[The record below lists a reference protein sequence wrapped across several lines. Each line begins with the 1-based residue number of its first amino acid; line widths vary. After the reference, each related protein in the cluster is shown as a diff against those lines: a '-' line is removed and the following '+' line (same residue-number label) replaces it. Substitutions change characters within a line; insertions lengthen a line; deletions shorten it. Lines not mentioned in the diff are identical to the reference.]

1 MFEYVLTLIIILLIV
16 IIFVLV
22 RKEHFSIKETYDDI
36 KTTIKDKIKS
46 FTNSND
52 SITIEDP
59 IKSSLS
65 EVINSSDNVSNKSSD
80 GNNANNSNNSNDVI
94 SNESNDANNDIEI
107 GIVNNKYSQSR
118 STYFTPT
125 LFHPDYVDVIN
136 VLNSMTNSPNTVIF
150 NKDGKRTTIINASEN
165 EINIIGDVIEKFI
178 DNVNEKIIKQ
188 PKTIS
193 QILNVNKWEN
203 RPEESYPDG
212 FEEVRGDLGL
222 PKKLYNSSVSGN
234 SVELVEYS
242 DIIVEKVIDSDEE
255 EFSCD
260 VNIKRNGTRD
270 NMIFRIKFVIEDNKV
285 IIDSI
290 DIIGFNNSRD
300 TSEEYN
306 AVNKFYD
313 YKSLNKHNITAV
325 GDILSEMK
333 DKYIIREKLMQDNI
347 DNLHPEDKLMN
358 MRINPYQYE
367 SFKATRTIYDDIWE
381 KPTFE

>member
-36 KTTIKDKIKS
+36 KTTIKDKISSLTK
-46 FTNSND
+46 SND
-52 SITIEDP
+52 SDITIEDP
-59 IKSSLS
+59 KDPIKTSLS
-65 EVINSSDNVSNKSSD
+65 EVINSDNTTNNISDNVSDNID
-80 GNNANNSNNSNDVI
+80 NVTNI
-94 SNESNDANNDIEI
+94 NDIEI
-107 GIVNNKYSQSR
+107 GIVNSKYSQSR

-150 NKDGKRTTIINASEN
+150 NKDGKRTTIIGASEN

-212 FEEVRGDLGL
+212 FEEVRSNLGL

-242 DIIVEKVIDSDEE
+242 DIIVEKVIETGE
-255 EFSCD
+255 LEFSCD

-306 AVNKFYD
+306 AVDKFYD
-313 YKSLNKHNITAV
+313 YKALNKHNITAV

>member
-36 KTTIKDKIKS
+36 KTTIKDKISSLTK
-46 FTNSND
+46 SND
-52 SITIEDP
+52 SDITIEDP
-59 IKSSLS
+59 KDPIKNSLS
-65 EVINSSDNVSNKSSD
+65 EVINSDNTTNNISDIVSDNIDNVTN
-80 GNNANNSNNSNDVI
+80 I
-94 SNESNDANNDIEI
+94 NDIKI
-107 GIVNNKYSQSR
+107 GIVNSKYSQSR

-150 NKDGKRTTIINASEN
+150 NKDGKRTTIIGASEN

-212 FEEVRGDLGL
+212 FEEVRSNLGL

-242 DIIVEKVIDSDEE
+242 DIIVEKVIETGE
-255 EFSCD
+255 LEFSCD

-306 AVNKFYD
+306 AVDKFYD

-325 GDILSEMK
+325 GDILNEMK

>member
-46 FTNSND
+46 FTNSSN
-52 SITIEDP
+52 SVTIEDP
-59 IKSSLS
+59 IKNSLS
-65 EVINSSDNVSNKSSD
+65 EVINFSDNNT
-80 GNNANNSNNSNDVI
+80 NNSNNSNNTI
-94 SNESNDANNDIEI
+94 SNVSNDANNDIEI

-136 VLNSMTNSPNTVIF
+136 VLNSMANSPNTVIF
-150 NKDGKRTTIINASEN
+150 NKDGKRTTIIGANEN

-212 FEEVRGDLGL
+212 FEEVRSDLGL

-242 DIIVEKVIDSDEE
+242 DIIVEKVIETGEE

-270 NMIFRIKFVIEDNKV
+270 NMIFRVKFVIEDNKV

-306 AVNKFYD
+306 AVDKFYD

>member
-36 KTTIKDKIKS
+36 KTTIKDKISSLTK
-46 FTNSND
+46 SND
-52 SITIEDP
+52 SDITIEDP
-59 IKSSLS
+59 IEDPINNSLS
-65 EVINSSDNVSNKSSD
+65 EIINSDNTTNNISDNV
-80 GNNANNSNNSNDVI
+80 NDNIDNVTNI
-94 SNESNDANNDIEI
+94 SDIEI
-107 GIVNNKYSQSR
+107 GIVNSKYSQSR

-150 NKDGKRTTIINASEN
+150 NKDGKRTTIIGASEN

-212 FEEVRGDLGL
+212 FEEVRSNLGL

-242 DIIVEKVIDSDEE
+242 DIIVEKVIETGE
-255 EFSCD
+255 LEFSCD

-306 AVNKFYD
+306 AVDKFYD

>member
-52 SITIEDP
+52 SVTIEDP

-65 EVINSSDNVSNKSSD
+65 EVINSSDN
-80 GNNANNSNNSNDVI
+80 NNANDSNINDSISNVSNDV
-94 SNESNDANNDIEI
+94 NNDIEI

-125 LFHPDYVDVIN
+125 LFHPDYIDVIN

-150 NKDGKRTTIINASEN
+150 NKDGKRTTIIGANEN
-165 EINIIGDVIEKFI
+165 EINIIGDIIEKFI
-178 DNVNEKIIKQ
+178 DNVNDKIIKQ

-212 FEEVRGDLGL
+212 FEEVRSDLGL

-234 SVELVEYS
+234 SIELVEYS

-306 AVNKFYD
+306 AVNKFYE

-367 SFKATRTIYDDIWE
+367 SFKVTRTIYDDIWE

>member
-1 MFEYVLTLIIILLIV
+1 
-16 IIFVLV
+16 
-22 RKEHFSIKETYDDI
+22 
-36 KTTIKDKIKS
+36 
-46 FTNSND
+46 
-52 SITIEDP
+52 
-59 IKSSLS
+59 
-65 EVINSSDNVSNKSSD
+65 
-80 GNNANNSNNSNDVI
+80 
-94 SNESNDANNDIEI
+94 
-107 GIVNNKYSQSR
+107 
-118 STYFTPT
+118 
-125 LFHPDYVDVIN
+125 
-136 VLNSMTNSPNTVIF
+136 MTNSPNTVIF
-150 NKDGKRTTIINASEN
+150 NKDGIRTTIISASEN

-212 FEEVRGDLGL
+212 FEEVRSDLGL

-242 DIIVEKVIDSDEE
+242 DIIVEKVIETGE
-255 EFSCD
+255 LEFSCD

-306 AVNKFYD
+306 AVDKFYD

-325 GDILSEMK
+325 GDILNEMK

-367 SFKATRTIYDDIWE
+367 SFKVTRTIYDDIWE

>member
-16 IIFVLV
+16 IIFVLI

-46 FTNSND
+46 FTNSNN
-52 SITIEDP
+52 SVTIEDP

-65 EVINSSDNVSNKSSD
+65 EVINSSDNVRNELISNK
-80 GNNANNSNNSNDVI
+80 SNDVI
-94 SNESNDANNDIEI
+94 SNDFNDANNDIEI

-150 NKDGKRTTIINASEN
+150 NKDDKRTTIINASEN

-193 QILNVNKWEN
+193 QILNVNKWKN

-212 FEEVRGDLGL
+212 FEEVRSDLGL

-367 SFKATRTIYDDIWE
+367 SFKVTRTIYDDIWE

>member
-46 FTNSND
+46 FTNSSD
-52 SITIEDP
+52 SVTIEDP
-59 IKSSLS
+59 IKNLLS
-65 EVINSSDNVSNKSSD
+65 EVINSSDNNTNDS
-80 GNNANNSNNSNDVI
+80 NNSNNTI
-94 SNESNDANNDIEI
+94 SNVSNDANNNDIEI

-136 VLNSMTNSPNTVIF
+136 VLNSMANSPNTVIF
-150 NKDGKRTTIINASEN
+150 NKDGKRTTIIGANEN

-212 FEEVRGDLGL
+212 FEEVRSDLGL

-234 SVELVEYS
+234 SVELIEYS
-242 DIIVEKVIDSDEE
+242 DIIVEKVIETGEE

-260 VNIKRNGTRD
+260 VNIKRNRTRD

-285 IIDSI
+285 IVDSI

-306 AVNKFYD
+306 AVDKFYD

>member
-36 KTTIKDKIKS
+36 KTTIKDKISSLTK
-46 FTNSND
+46 SND
-52 SITIEDP
+52 SDITIEDP
-59 IKSSLS
+59 IEDPIKNSLS
-65 EVINSSDNVSNKSSD
+65 EVINSDNTTNNISDNVSDNID
-80 GNNANNSNNSNDVI
+80 NVTNI
-94 SNESNDANNDIEI
+94 NDIEI
-107 GIVNNKYSQSR
+107 GIVNSKYSQSR

-150 NKDGKRTTIINASEN
+150 NKDGKRTTIIGASEN

-212 FEEVRGDLGL
+212 FEEVRSNLGL

-242 DIIVEKVIDSDEE
+242 DIIVEKVIETGE
-255 EFSCD
+255 LEFSCD

-306 AVNKFYD
+306 AVDKFYD

-325 GDILSEMK
+325 GDILNEMK
-333 DKYIIREKLMQDNI
+333 DKYIIKEKLMQDNI

>member
-36 KTTIKDKIKS
+36 KITIKDKIKS
-46 FTNSND
+46 FTNSSD
-52 SITIEDP
+52 SVTIEDP
-59 IKSSLS
+59 IKNLLS
-65 EVINSSDNVSNKSSD
+65 EVINSSDNNTNDS
-80 GNNANNSNNSNDVI
+80 NNSNNTI
-94 SNESNDANNDIEI
+94 SNVSNDANNNDIEI

-136 VLNSMTNSPNTVIF
+136 VLNSMANSPNTVIF
-150 NKDGKRTTIINASEN
+150 NKDGKRTTIIGANEN

-178 DNVNEKIIKQ
+178 DNVNDKIIKQ

-212 FEEVRGDLGL
+212 FEEVRSDLGL

-234 SVELVEYS
+234 SVELIEYS
-242 DIIVEKVIDSDEE
+242 DIIVEKVIETGEE

-270 NMIFRIKFVIEDNKV
+270 NMIFRVKFVIEDNKV

-306 AVNKFYD
+306 AVDKFYD

>member
-36 KTTIKDKIKS
+36 KTIIKDKISSLTK
-46 FTNSND
+46 SND
-52 SITIEDP
+52 SDITIEDP
-59 IKSSLS
+59 IEDPIKNSLS
-65 EVINSSDNVSNKSSD
+65 EVINSDNTTDNISDNVSDNID
-80 GNNANNSNNSNDVI
+80 NVTNINDV
-94 SNESNDANNDIEI
+94 EI
-107 GIVNNKYSQSR
+107 GIVNSKYSQSR

-150 NKDGKRTTIINASEN
+150 NKDGKRTTIISASEK

-212 FEEVRGDLGL
+212 FEEVRSDLGL

-242 DIIVEKVIDSDEE
+242 DIIVEKVIETGE
-255 EFSCD
+255 VEFSCD

-306 AVNKFYD
+306 AVDKFYD

>member
-36 KTTIKDKIKS
+36 KITIKDKIKS
-46 FTNSND
+46 FTNSSD
-52 SITIEDP
+52 SVTIEDP
-59 IKSSLS
+59 IKNLLS
-65 EVINSSDNVSNKSSD
+65 EVINSSDNNTNDS
-80 GNNANNSNNSNDVI
+80 NNSNNTI
-94 SNESNDANNDIEI
+94 SNVSNDANNNDIEI

-136 VLNSMTNSPNTVIF
+136 VLNSMANSPNTVIF
-150 NKDGKRTTIINASEN
+150 NKDGKRTTIIGANEN

-178 DNVNEKIIKQ
+178 DNVNDKIIKQ

-212 FEEVRGDLGL
+212 FEEVRSDLGL

-234 SVELVEYS
+234 SVELIEYS
-242 DIIVEKVIDSDEE
+242 DIIVEKVIETGEE

-285 IIDSI
+285 IVDSI

-306 AVNKFYD
+306 AVDKFYD

>member
-1 MFEYVLTLIIILLIV
+1 MFEYVLTLIIILLII

-46 FTNSND
+46 LTNSND
-52 SITIEDP
+52 VTIEDP

-65 EVINSSDNVSNKSSD
+65 EIINSSDNVNNKSGD
-80 GNNANNSNNSNDVI
+80 DNNANNNNSSDSISNDSNDV
-94 SNESNDANNDIEI
+94 NNDIEI

-150 NKDGKRTTIINASEN
+150 NKDGKKTTIINASEN

-212 FEEVRGDLGL
+212 FEEVRSDLGL

-306 AVNKFYD
+306 AVDKFYD

-333 DKYIIREKLMQDNI
+333 DKYIVREKLMQDNI

-367 SFKATRTIYDDIWE
+367 SFKVTRTIYDDIWE
-381 KPTFE
+381 KPIFE

>member
-52 SITIEDP
+52 SVTIEDP

-80 GNNANNSNNSNDVI
+80 NNANDSNINDSI
-94 SNESNDANNDIEI
+94 SNVSNDANNDIEI

-150 NKDGKRTTIINASEN
+150 NKDVKRTTNINASEN

-212 FEEVRGDLGL
+212 FEEVRSDLGL

-242 DIIVEKVIDSDEE
+242 DIIVEKVIDSEEE

-367 SFKATRTIYDDIWE
+367 SFKVTRTIYDDIWE

>member
-52 SITIEDP
+52 SVTIEDP

-80 GNNANNSNNSNDVI
+80 NNANDSNINDSI
-94 SNESNDANNDIEI
+94 SNVSNDANNDIEI

-212 FEEVRGDLGL
+212 FEEVRSDLGL

-242 DIIVEKVIDSDEE
+242 DIIVEKVIDSEEE

-367 SFKATRTIYDDIWE
+367 SFKVTRTIYDDIWE

>member
-36 KTTIKDKIKS
+36 KTTIKDKISSLTK
-46 FTNSND
+46 SND
-52 SITIEDP
+52 SDITIEDP
-59 IKSSLS
+59 IEDPIKNSLS
-65 EVINSSDNVSNKSSD
+65 EVINSDNTTDNISDNIDNVTNI
-80 GNNANNSNNSNDVI
+80 NDV
-94 SNESNDANNDIEI
+94 EI
-107 GIVNNKYSQSR
+107 GIVNSKYSQSR

-150 NKDGKRTTIINASEN
+150 NKDGKRTTIIGASEN

-212 FEEVRGDLGL
+212 FEEVRSNLGL

-242 DIIVEKVIDSDEE
+242 DIIVEKVIETGE
-255 EFSCD
+255 LEFSCD

-306 AVNKFYD
+306 AVDKFYD

-325 GDILSEMK
+325 GDILNEMK

>member
-36 KTTIKDKIKS
+36 KTTIKDKISSLTK
-46 FTNSND
+46 SND
-52 SITIEDP
+52 SDITIEDP
-59 IKSSLS
+59 IEDPIKNSLS
-65 EVINSSDNVSNKSSD
+65 EVINSDNTTNNISDNVSDNID
-80 GNNANNSNNSNDVI
+80 NVTNI
-94 SNESNDANNDIEI
+94 NDIEI
-107 GIVNNKYSQSR
+107 GIVNSKYSQSR

-150 NKDGKRTTIINASEN
+150 NKDGKRTTIIGASEN

-212 FEEVRGDLGL
+212 FEEVRSDLGL

-242 DIIVEKVIDSDEE
+242 DIIVEKVIETGE
-255 EFSCD
+255 LEFSCD

-306 AVNKFYD
+306 AVDKFYD

-325 GDILSEMK
+325 GDILSELK

>member
-36 KTTIKDKIKS
+36 KTTIKDKISSLTK
-46 FTNSND
+46 SND
-52 SITIEDP
+52 SDIIIEDPIEDP

-65 EVINSSDNVSNKSSD
+65 EVINSDNTTDNISDNVSDNID
-80 GNNANNSNNSNDVI
+80 NVTNI
-94 SNESNDANNDIEI
+94 NDIEI
-107 GIVNNKYSQSR
+107 GIVNSKYSQSR

-150 NKDGKRTTIINASEN
+150 NKDGKRTTIIGASEN

-212 FEEVRGDLGL
+212 FEEVRSNLGL

-242 DIIVEKVIDSDEE
+242 DIIVEKVIETGE
-255 EFSCD
+255 LEFSCD

-290 DIIGFNNSRD
+290 DIIGFNNLRD

-306 AVNKFYD
+306 AVDKFYD
-313 YKSLNKHNITAV
+313 YKALNKHNITAV
-325 GDILSEMK
+325 GDILNEMK

>member
-36 KTTIKDKIKS
+36 KTIIKDKISSLTK
-46 FTNSND
+46 SND
-52 SITIEDP
+52 SDITIEDP
-59 IKSSLS
+59 IEDPIKNSLS
-65 EVINSSDNVSNKSSD
+65 EVINSDNTTNNISDNVSDNID
-80 GNNANNSNNSNDVI
+80 NVTNI
-94 SNESNDANNDIEI
+94 NDIEI
-107 GIVNNKYSQSR
+107 GIVNSKYSQSR

-150 NKDGKRTTIINASEN
+150 NKDGKRTTIIGASEN

-212 FEEVRGDLGL
+212 FEEVRSNLGL

-242 DIIVEKVIDSDEE
+242 DIIVEKVIETGE
-255 EFSCD
+255 LEFSCD

-306 AVNKFYD
+306 AVDKFYD

-325 GDILSEMK
+325 GDILSELK

>member
-36 KTTIKDKIKS
+36 KTIIKDKISSLTK
-46 FTNSND
+46 SND
-52 SITIEDP
+52 SDITIEDP
-59 IKSSLS
+59 IEDPIKNSLS
-65 EVINSSDNVSNKSSD
+65 EVINSDNTTDNISDNVSDNID
-80 GNNANNSNNSNDVI
+80 NVTNI
-94 SNESNDANNDIEI
+94 NDIEI
-107 GIVNNKYSQSR
+107 GIVNSKYSQSR

-150 NKDGKRTTIINASEN
+150 NKDGKRTTIIGASEN

-212 FEEVRGDLGL
+212 FEEVRSDLGL

-242 DIIVEKVIDSDEE
+242 DIIVEKVIETGE
-255 EFSCD
+255 LEFSCD

-306 AVNKFYD
+306 AVDKFYD

>member
-1 MFEYVLTLIIILLIV
+1 MFEYILTLIIILLIV

-36 KTTIKDKIKS
+36 KTTIKDKITSLTK
-46 FTNSND
+46 SND
-52 SITIEDP
+52 SDITIEDP
-59 IKSSLS
+59 IKNSLS
-65 EVINSSDNVSNKSSD
+65 EVINSDNTTDNISDNVSDNID
-80 GNNANNSNNSNDVI
+80 NVTNI
-94 SNESNDANNDIEI
+94 NDIEI
-107 GIVNNKYSQSR
+107 GIVNSKYSQSR

-150 NKDGKRTTIINASEN
+150 NKDGKRTTIISASEK

-212 FEEVRGDLGL
+212 FEEVRSDLGL

-242 DIIVEKVIDSDEE
+242 DIIVEKVIETGE
-255 EFSCD
+255 VEFSCD

-306 AVNKFYD
+306 AVDKFYD

>member
-36 KTTIKDKIKS
+36 KTTIKDKISSLTK
-46 FTNSND
+46 SND
-52 SITIEDP
+52 SDITIEDP
-59 IKSSLS
+59 IEDPIKNSLS
-65 EVINSSDNVSNKSSD
+65 EVINSDNTTDNISDNVSDNID
-80 GNNANNSNNSNDVI
+80 NVTNI
-94 SNESNDANNDIEI
+94 NDIEI
-107 GIVNNKYSQSR
+107 GIVNSKYSQSR

-150 NKDGKRTTIINASEN
+150 NKDGKRTTIISASEK

-212 FEEVRGDLGL
+212 FEEVRSDLGL

-242 DIIVEKVIDSDEE
+242 DIIVEKVIETGE
-255 EFSCD
+255 VEFSCD

-306 AVNKFYD
+306 AVDKFYD

-333 DKYIIREKLMQDNI
+333 DKYIVREKLMQDNI